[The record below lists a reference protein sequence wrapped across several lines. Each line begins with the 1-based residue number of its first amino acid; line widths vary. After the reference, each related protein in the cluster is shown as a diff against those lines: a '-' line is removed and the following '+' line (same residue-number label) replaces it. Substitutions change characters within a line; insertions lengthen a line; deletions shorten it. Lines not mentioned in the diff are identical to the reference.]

1 MPETIKTH
9 LKAKTNFSWAF
20 RGCDVVEFKEGE
32 DIDTDDQ
39 DLVDVATAEGW
50 ADEIGEDG
58 KPIKRPTKAEAKKAA

>member
-1 MPETIKTH
+1 MPETKKTR
-9 LKAKTNFSWAF
+9 LKAKTDFSWAF

-58 KPIKRPTKAEAKKAA
+58 KAIEHAAKSKAKKAA

>member
-1 MPETIKTH
+1 MPETKKTR
-9 LKAKTNFSWAF
+9 LKAKAAFSWAF
-20 RGCDVVEFKEGE
+20 RGCDVVEFEEGE

-58 KPIKRPTKAEAKKAA
+58 KPIERAAKAKAKKAA